1 MRARPVHSKR
11 TNNQGGVHKKA
22 LRIARDSSHMPVRG
36 VIAVKG
42 TTSSGT
48 TRTFRFRVVS
58 PIQQARERNKAY
70 HYFSID

>member
-1 MRARPVHSKR
+1 MRANAAHNKK
-11 TNNQGGVHKKA
+11 TNTRGGIHKKT

-42 TTSSGT
+42 ASPSGT
-48 TRTFRFRVVS
+48 IRTFRFRVVS
-58 PIQQARERNKAY
+58 PVQQARERNKAY